1 MSRQP
6 PRHPPELVLVGGGH
20 AHAIVLRELALR
32 PLPEARI
39 TLVAAAIH
47 TPYSGMLPGMIAGHY
62 SFDATHIDLQPL
74 SRAAGVRLIRD
85 TVTGIS
91 PDERLLTFAERP
103 PLPYD
108 VLSLD
113 VGSTP
118 SMDSVPGAR
127 EHALPVKPIARF
139 LPRWD
144 ELHQRVLSSKEP
156 VHLATVGAGAGGVEL
171 TLSVHHRL
179 TAALATGGRPAQS
192 LSCHIFFGSDE
203 ILPTHPPRVRRLLTK
218 VLRRRGITLH
228 PSTRIAS
235 VEAHFLVAADGQRHR
250 ADEVLWVTQAG
261 AAPWLAASGLATD
274 PAGFVAVDA
283 CLRSVSHPEVF
294 AAGDVAAV
302 LPHPREK
309 AGVFA
314 VRQGPPL
321 TENLRRMVAGASPEP
336 FKPQRRFL
344 TIVSTG
350 DRFAVASRGSWTLKG
365 RLMWRWKDLID
376 RRFMALFSQL
386 PQPAGSDSPR
396 LPLVE
401 ELSPSGARGDSMFAP
416 TIAPPVVDAPADDD
430 AVNEAELSPATR
442 TLPRAA
448 FRLRPPIDDPWT
460 FGRIA
465 ATHALGTLLAR
476 GGRPQS
482 VQLAASLPG
491 SPSSA
496 NDLTLRQIVAGA
508 KAVLDEHGTALSTGD
523 PLYGDEL
530 SLTLA
535 IEGAPDDGQAEHG
548 SAPGLGDLLLLTQ
561 PLGTG
566 LILEAAFSGQAK
578 GRWVLG
584 ALAAMERSLA
594 SAVAVAAQHGA
605 SARTMVDQ
613 RGLGGSLVELLDGTG
628 LGAQI
633 VVQHVPLLDGAQ
645 HLSRGTPPAARS
657 EQNRRAF
664 GAEVQPDPTASDT
677 VLARGEV
684 LFDPQLSGGLL
695 LAVPQE
701 RADDCLARLHEQ
713 GHSEAAI
720 IGAVMPR
727 QANAPMVTLSKH

>member
-1 MSRQP
+1 MSP
-6 PRHPPELVLVGGGH
+6 KPHTHPTELVLVGGGH

-39 TLVAAAIH
+39 TLIAAAIH

-62 SFDATHIDLQPL
+62 GFDATHIDLQPL
-74 SRAAGVRLIRD
+74 GRAAGARLIRD
-85 TVTGIS
+85 AITGIS
-91 PDERLLTFAERP
+91 PDERVVTFAERP

-118 SMDSVPGAR
+118 SMDTVPGAR

-144 ELHQRVLSSKEP
+144 ELHERVLSSTEP

-179 TAALATGGRPAQS
+179 TTALAAQGRVARH
-192 LSCHIFFGSDE
+192 LSCHLFFGSDE
-203 ILPTHPPRVRRLLTK
+203 ILTTHPPRLRRLLTK
-218 VLRRRGITLH
+218 ILRQRGITLH

-235 VEAHFLVAADGQRHR
+235 VEADALVAADGQRHR

-261 AAPWLAASGLATD
+261 AAPWIAASGLTTD
-274 PAGFVAVDA
+274 PAGFIAVDA
-283 CLRSVSHPEVF
+283 CLRSVSHPEIF

-321 TENLRRMVAGASPEP
+321 TENLRRVVAGASPEP
-336 FKPQRRFL
+336 FEPQRRFL

-350 DRFAVASRGSWTLKG
+350 NRFAVASRGSWSLKG
-365 RLMWRWKDLID
+365 RLMWRWKDWID

-386 PQPAGSDSPR
+386 PQPAGSDGPE

-401 ELSPSGARGDSMFAP
+401 ELGASHDGESIAAQPAP
-416 TIAPPVVDAPADDD
+416 V
-430 AVNEAELSPATR
+430 
-442 TLPRAA
+442 RAA
-448 FRLRPPIDDPWT
+448 FLLRPPVDDPWT

-465 ATHALGTLLAR
+465 ATHALGALLAR
-476 GGRPQS
+476 GGCPREA
-482 VQLAASLPG
+482 QLAVCLPG
-491 SPSSA
+491 SQSRA
-496 NDLTLRQIVAGA
+496 NDLTLGQIVAGA
-508 KAVLDEHGTALSTGD
+508 KAVLAEHGTSLTMGD
-523 PLYGDEL
+523 TVYGDGL
-530 SLTLA
+530 SLTLS
-535 IEGAPDDGQAEHG
+535 IEGVPDDSPTDRC
-548 SAPGLGDLLLLTQ
+548 SAPALGDVFLLTQ

-566 LILEAAFSGQAK
+566 LILEAAGRGQAK
-578 GRWVLG
+578 GRWVLD

-594 SAVAVAAQHGA
+594 SATSIAAEHGT
-605 SARTMVDQ
+605 SAFTMVDE
-613 RGLGGSLVELLDGTG
+613 RGLGGCLVELLDGTN

-633 VVQHVPLLDGAQ
+633 VVQQLPLLDGALQ
-645 HLSRGTPPAARS
+645 LLRGSPPAALS
-657 EQNRRAF
+657 EHNRRAYA
-664 GAEVQPDPTASDT
+664 AEVQPDPTASDT
-677 VLARGEV
+677 ILAMGEV

-695 LAVPQE
+695 LAIPQE
-701 RADDCLARLHEQ
+701 RAESCLAELHAR
-713 GHSEAAI
+713 GDTEAAI

-727 QANAPMVTLSKH
+727 PTHVPSGGPRVVLSKH